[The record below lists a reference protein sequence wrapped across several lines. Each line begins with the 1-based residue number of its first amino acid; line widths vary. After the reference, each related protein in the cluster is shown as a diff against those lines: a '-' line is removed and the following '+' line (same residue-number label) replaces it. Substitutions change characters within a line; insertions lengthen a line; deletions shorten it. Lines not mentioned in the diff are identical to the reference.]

1 MIGSVETERLTLR
14 PWRDD
19 DVDELVA
26 LDADPEVMRF
36 VTGGRPSS
44 REWVEQRIR
53 GVGDHRW
60 MAYDRATGG
69 FVGWFGL
76 QPTDGVPDER
86 ELGYRLRREWWGQRL
101 ATEGSLALI
110 DLAFTELGARRV
122 WAQTMTV
129 NVASRRVMERCGLR
143 FVRSFFGHYDPIP
156 GSDEG
161 DVEYEL
167 LRADWERDPDAGDD
181 AAERPRA

>member
-1 MIGSVETERLTLR
+1 MPTVETERLTLR
-14 PWRDD
+14 QWRTD

-36 VTGGRPSS
+36 VTGGRAST

-53 GVGDHRW
+53 DVGDHRW
-60 MAYDRATGG
+60 MAHHHASGG

-76 QPTDGVPDER
+76 PPTTGVPDER
-86 ELGYRLRREWWGQRL
+86 ELGYRLRREWWGQGL

-110 DLAFTELGARRV
+110 QLAFTELGARRV
-122 WAQTMTV
+122 WAQTMTI
-129 NVASRRVMERCGLR
+129 NSASRRVMERCGLR
-143 FVRSFFGHYDPIP
+143 FVRSFFGHYDPIE
-156 GSDEG
+156 GSEQG

-167 LRADWERDPDAGDD
+167 LRADWVPGHANEDD
-181 AAERPRA
+181 GAERPRA

>member
-1 MIGSVETERLTLR
+1 VIGPVATERLSLR
-14 PWRDD
+14 PWRAD

-36 VTGGRPSS
+36 VTGGRPSP
-44 REWVEQRIR
+44 RAWVDQRIR
-53 GVGDHRW
+53 DVGDSRW
-60 MAYDRATGG
+60 MAYQRPTGA

-76 QPTDGVPDER
+76 APTEGMPDER
-86 ELGYRLRREWWGQRL
+86 ELGYRLRREWWGQGL

-110 DLAFTELGARRV
+110 QLAITELGARRV

-143 FVRSFFGHYDPIP
+143 FVRSFVGSYDPIE
-156 GSDEG
+156 GSEHG

-167 LRADWERDPDAGDD
+167 LLPDD
-181 AAERPRA
+181 APGAAGTGADHPRA